1 LGGVADLYDA
11 SYGTREF
18 VKRGFDGFW
27 IKSSQATEPYGL
39 SRRHGA

>member
-1 LGGVADLYDA
+1 MPFTAPA
-11 SYGTREF
+11 SSSNA
-18 VKRGFDGFW
+18 VLMGFW